1 MSALALQPF
10 PPELNLKQ
18 GFLSLQEDMPLSIVA
33 NDILGNMKDARRY
46 LVRSLGVFHSS
57 REAL

>member
-1 MSALALQPF
+1 MSALALRPF
-10 PPELNLKQ
+10 PSELNLKQ

-33 NDILGNMKDARRY
+33 NDILGNMKDAKY

>member
-1 MSALALQPF
+1 MSALALRPF

-18 GFLSLQEDMPLSIVA
+18 GFLSLQEDMPQSIVA
-33 NDILGNMKDARRY
+33 NDILGNMKDAKY